1 MDIPPPLMRSPS
13 LYGKGGIIG
22 DNYMMFKPDIKLH
35 GITNITVELLHK
47 YNINALL
54 LDVDNTMSTHH
65 GTVLTDGLL
74 EWIDLMQQNGI
85 KLMVLS
91 NSKKKRIAPFAA
103 RIGLPFI
110 SLGCK
115 PLPTGYLRG
124 VKALGEKRKNVAIVG
139 DQIFTDTLG
148 GNFVGVKT
156 ILLTPIKPEDGWSF
170 KVRRNLE
177 KKLYKKYGFEE

>member
-1 MDIPPPLMRSPS
+1 ML
-13 LYGKGGIIG
+13 L
-22 DNYMMFKPDIKLH
+22 KPDIKLG
-35 GITNITVELLHK
+35 GITDITVELLNKH
-47 YNINALL
+47 NIKALL

-65 GTVLTDGLL
+65 GTILTNGLT
-74 EWIDLMQQNGI
+74 EWIAHMQNNGI

-91 NSKKKRIAPFAA
+91 NSKRFRVEPFAA

-124 VKALGEKRKNVAIVG
+124 VKALNEKRKNVAIVG
-139 DQIFTDTLG
+139 DQIFTDVLG
-148 GNFVGVKT
+148 GNAVGVKT
-156 ILLTPIKPEDGWSF
+156 ILLTPIKLEDGWSF

-177 KKLYKKYGFEE
+177 KKLYKKYNLTDEV

>member
-1 MDIPPPLMRSPS
+1 ML
-13 LYGKGGIIG
+13 L
-22 DNYMMFKPDIKLH
+22 KPDIKLH
-35 GITNITVELLHK
+35 GITDITIELLNKHDIK
-47 YNINALL
+47 ALL

-65 GTVLTDGLL
+65 GTILTDGLT
-74 EWIDLMQQNGI
+74 EWLAKMSDSGI

-91 NSKKKRIAPFAA
+91 NSKRFRIEPFAA

-139 DQIFTDTLG
+139 DQIFTDILG
-148 GNFVGVKT
+148 GNAVGIKT
-156 ILLTPIKPEDGWSF
+156 ILLTPIKLEDGWSF
-170 KVRRNLE
+170 KLRRKLE
-177 KKLYKKYGFEE
+177 KKLYEKYNLTDEV

>member
-1 MDIPPPLMRSPS
+1 ML
-13 LYGKGGIIG
+13 
-22 DNYMMFKPDIKLH
+22 KPDIKLR
-35 GITNITVELLHK
+35 GITDITIELLKNHDIK
-47 YNINALL
+47 ALL

-65 GTVLTDGLL
+65 GTILTDGLMD
-74 EWIDLMQQNGI
+74 WIAMMQQNGI

-91 NSKKKRIAPFAA
+91 NSKKFRIEPFAA

-110 SLGCK
+110 SLACK

-139 DQIFTDTLG
+139 DQIFTDVLG
-148 GNFVGVKT
+148 GNAVGVKT

-170 KVRRNLE
+170 KVRRKLE
-177 KKLYKKYGFEE
+177 KKLYKKYGFED

>member
-1 MDIPPPLMRSPS
+1 ML
-13 LYGKGGIIG
+13 
-22 DNYMMFKPDIKLH
+22 FKPDVKLR
-35 GITNITVELLHK
+35 GITDITVELLKNHDIK
-47 YNINALL
+47 ALL

-65 GTVLTDGLL
+65 GTILTEGLM
-74 EWIDLMQQNGI
+74 EWIAKMQQSGI

-91 NSKKKRIAPFAA
+91 NSKRFRIQPFAA

-124 VKALGEKRKNVAIVG
+124 VKALGEKRNNVAIVG
-139 DQIFTDTLG
+139 DQIFTDILG
-148 GNFVGVKT
+148 GNAVGVKT

-170 KVRRNLE
+170 KIRRKLE
-177 KKLYKKYGFEE
+177 KKLYKKYGFKD

>member
-1 MDIPPPLMRSPS
+1 ML
-13 LYGKGGIIG
+13 L
-22 DNYMMFKPDIKLH
+22 KPNIKLH
-35 GITNITVELLHK
+35 GITDITVELLKQHEIK
-47 YNINALL
+47 ALL

-65 GTVLTDGLL
+65 GTVLTDGLM
-74 EWIDLMQQNGI
+74 EWIAKMSDSGI

-91 NSKKKRIAPFAA
+91 NSKRFRIEPFAA

-139 DQIFTDTLG
+139 DQIFTDILG
-148 GNFVGVKT
+148 GNIVGVKS
-156 ILLTPIKPEDGWSF
+156 ILLTPIKLEDGWSF
-170 KVRRNLE
+170 KIRRKLE
-177 KKLYKKYGFEE
+177 KKLYKRYKFEE

>member
-1 MDIPPPLMRSPS
+1 ME
-13 LYGKGGIIG
+13 II
-22 DNYMMFKPDIKLH
+22 YMLLKPDIKLH
-35 GITNITVELLHK
+35 GITDITVELLK
-47 YNINALL
+47 EYNIKALL

-65 GTVLTDGLL
+65 GTILTDGLL
-74 EWIDLMQQNGI
+74 EWIVKMQDAGI

-91 NSKKKRIAPFAA
+91 NSKRFRIEPFAS

-139 DQIFTDTLG
+139 DQIFTDILG
-148 GNFVGVKT
+148 GKIVGVKT
-156 ILLTPIKPEDGWSF
+156 ILLTPIKLEDGWSF
-170 KVRRNLE
+170 KIRRKLE
-177 KKLYKKYGFEE
+177 KKLYKKYGFSE